1 MSEKLQQ
8 SLRKKNTLLHQ
19 KLKSAQRQKQG
30 KEWQLFNFKLMLTS
44 SNCSLLECYVDN
56 LSLIFSQLSCFTSK
70 LHVLISETLAARGS
84 IWKFE

>member
-1 MSEKLQQ
+1 LSEKLQQ

-30 KEWQLFNFKLMLTS
+30 KEWQLFNFKL
-44 SNCSLLECYVDN
+44 
-56 LSLIFSQLSCFTSK
+56 
-70 LHVLISETLAARGS
+70 HVLISETLAARGS